1 MGNLFQNLKKRKVF
15 TIAAVYAV
23 VAWLSIQIIDVIND
37 PLSLPDWFQTVTI
50 VLFAIGFPIALILA
64 WAYEVTPEGI
74 KPDSGSPTQAQVPVQ
89 QNQLLIYAIFFLVL
103 LVAGF
108 QFADGILLQG
118 QSETVVSNNS
128 NNSAPASSQVT
139 RSLINLGTMQYREFE
154 GVTTN
159 FDFTPDGSRLVYSS
173 YVNGNYRLHV
183 RNLAALESQTI
194 LQSNTLSMFSPRV
207 SPDGTQIIFID
218 ASFNLYAVQL
228 LGGGTPTLIAENA
241 RHEGYTWL
249 SNREVIFSQRQESGL
264 GTDLLTV
271 SAAGG
276 EPEQVTVENINQN
289 ADYRTPVLLPGGQ
302 FLLYSVLERGAGSRQ
317 PHVELL
323 NLSTNQNQTLLGN
336 AYAAKYVASGHLVF
350 ARDGDLWAAPFDLDR
365 MQVTGQEIPVISG
378 VENHSVNAFISYTV
392 SPNGQLLYLA
402 GIDRSSTADLTE
414 LGGVELVKTNI
425 AGQQSILNLPVQA
438 YKDYVLA
445 PDGIRLALTIRQSDS
460 TQDVWVYHLERET
473 LSRITYSGN
482 SQNPLWSPDGQQ
494 IYFED
499 FPSGL
504 GIWQVNSTGLGVV
517 EQLIASN
524 TPRTLPKAFSPDGS
538 KLIYMTLGSGNWD
551 FQLLSFDEPEL
562 DPQPLIT
569 SEFTEWDAEISPDG
583 RWLAY
588 KSDETGRHEVYVRS
602 FPNVDERKIQI
613 SNSGGSEPKWSS
625 DGNTLFYI
633 DDEES
638 SLVSV
643 PVTLEPG
650 FSFGSA
656 VTLAAVS
663 PTRQDPPSWV
673 LLPDNESFLIENISG
688 DEENFR
694 GTPRNVNAVLV
705 ENWTEELKRLAP
717 PDPQ

>member
-289 ADYRTPVLLPGGQ
+289 ADLDFPGFARHQIALKCNSMRGV
-302 FLLYSVLERGAGSRQ
+302 YER
-317 PHVELL
+317 
-323 NLSTNQNQTLLGN
+323 QTLYRGI
-336 AYAAKYVASGHLVF
+336 
-350 ARDGDLWAAPFDLDR
+350 
-365 MQVTGQEIPVISG
+365 QE
-378 VENHSVNAFISYTV
+378 
-392 SPNGQLLYLA
+392 
-402 GIDRSSTADLTE
+402 RSC
-414 LGGVELVKTNI
+414 
-425 AGQQSILNLPVQA
+425 
-438 YKDYVLA
+438 
-445 PDGIRLALTIRQSDS
+445 
-460 TQDVWVYHLERET
+460 
-473 LSRITYSGN
+473 
-482 SQNPLWSPDGQQ
+482 
-494 IYFED
+494 
-499 FPSGL
+499 
-504 GIWQVNSTGLGVV
+504 
-517 EQLIASN
+517 
-524 TPRTLPKAFSPDGS
+524 
-538 KLIYMTLGSGNWD
+538 
-551 FQLLSFDEPEL
+551 
-562 DPQPLIT
+562 
-569 SEFTEWDAEISPDG
+569 
-583 RWLAY
+583 
-588 KSDETGRHEVYVRS
+588 
-602 FPNVDERKIQI
+602 
-613 SNSGGSEPKWSS
+613 
-625 DGNTLFYI
+625 
-633 DDEES
+633 
-638 SLVSV
+638 
-643 PVTLEPG
+643 
-650 FSFGSA
+650 
-656 VTLAAVS
+656 
-663 PTRQDPPSWV
+663 
-673 LLPDNESFLIENISG
+673 
-688 DEENFR
+688 
-694 GTPRNVNAVLV
+694 
-705 ENWTEELKRLAP
+705 
-717 PDPQ
+717 